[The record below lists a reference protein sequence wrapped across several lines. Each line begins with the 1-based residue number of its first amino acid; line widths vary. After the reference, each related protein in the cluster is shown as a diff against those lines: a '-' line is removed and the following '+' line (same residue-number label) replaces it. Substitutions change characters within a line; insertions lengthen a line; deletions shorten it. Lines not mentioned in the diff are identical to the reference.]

1 MSLILNLETSTKNCS
16 VNIAKNGISLV
27 NVEECFDKHLH
38 SEKLHTFIKYAIK
51 ISGIDLKNL
60 SSICINRGPGSYTSL
75 RIGSSTAKGL
85 CISLGIPLL
94 SIDSLTLM
102 IQKINNIKSGFLIPM
117 IHAKYNSFY
126 TCLFNESKEKLS
138 AISIK
143 EIDKN
148 FFIENTIENKKVYI
162 LGNLNLLETKFFFAK
177 KNFVFVSKRYLSAID
192 MSNISY
198 IRFREKKFHNVENFS
213 PFYL

>member
-16 VNIAKNGISLV
+16 VNIAKKGISLIH
-27 NVEECFDKHLH
+27 VEECFDKHLH
-38 SEKLHTFIKYAIK
+38 SEKLHTFIKYAMK
-51 ISGIDLKNL
+51 ISNIDLNNL
-60 SSICINRGPGSYTSL
+60 SSICVSRGPGSYTSL

-94 SIDSLTLM
+94 SIDSLTIM
-102 IQKINNIKSGFLIPM
+102 IQKINNIKNGFLIPM
-117 IHAKYNSFY
+117 IHAKSNSFY
-126 TCLFNESKEKLS
+126 TCLFNESKKKLG

-148 FFIENTIENKKVYI
+148 FFKKNTIENKKVYI
-162 LGNLNLLETKFFFAK
+162 LGNVDFLKTKFFLE
-177 KNFVFVSKRYLSAID
+177 KNFVFLSKRYPSAMD

-198 IRFREKKFHNVENFS
+198 IRFREKKFHDVENFS